1 MFIVSI
7 LLLQFYTEATLRFHF
22 YLNFYFIYRWHKSYT
37 HMLDYGVK
45 NRNQTG
51 LRKPNRIFKHWFF
64 FVLACVWCSLVKKKC
79 RARSWH
85 SSSAFSDAHKSHD
98 RSESCER
105 AKWTL
110 KGKEDRQKWKILW
123 LTSMAM
129 QLFSSVTAPEK
140 NYPDVELGVNWVSWH
155 LNEGRKKKIQ
165 TVLMDTKHIPQWNFY
180 L

>member
-1 MFIVSI
+1 
-7 LLLQFYTEATLRFHF
+7 
-22 YLNFYFIYRWHKSYT
+22 
-37 HMLDYGVK
+37 MLDYGVK

-140 NYPDVELGVNWVSWH
+140 NHPDVELGVNWVSWH
-155 LNEGRKKKIQ
+155 LNEGRKKKNPNCTHGHQ
-165 TVLMDTKHIPQWNFY
+165 AHPTVKLLFINRFKCLRRHAGSVAQH
-180 L
+180 